1 MRSTVD
7 IRLLGRFSARRDGR
21 EIALGRG
28 KLAKLLRVMACSRG
42 EFVSREVL
50 AEALWGE
57 RQPKDPDAAIEV
69 LVSRVRRALGDPGII
84 VTGPGGY
91 SVDTSRCIV
100 DIDTF
105 SASATRGR
113 DQLAAGRSDEAL
125 RAFEDALGLWGD
137 PLAEDAYEEWAQPVR
152 RELARTHLAAL
163 ESGAEAA
170 LGCEDWEMAIDLA
183 ERAREIEPFSDA
195 ATALLMRALAASGN
209 RVSALEMFNEHRER
223 LLEEHGLEPSAVA
236 RDTQRAVLQDDPD
249 SGVATEDGGGRS
261 RSRLLGGLR
270 AAQTSIGKRAP
281 RRRSSKRPADPG
293 G

>member
-152 RELARTHLAAL
+152 RELSSPAPIWPRSKAVP
-163 ESGAEAA
+163 
-170 LGCEDWEMAIDLA
+170 
-183 ERAREIEPFSDA
+183 RP
-195 ATALLMRALAASGN
+195 
-209 RVSALEMFNEHRER
+209 
-223 LLEEHGLEPSAVA
+223 PSVA
-236 RDTQRAVLQDDPD
+236 KT
-249 SGVATEDGGGRS
+249 GRWRSIS
-261 RSRLLGGLR
+261 RSEPARSSR
-270 AAQTSIGKRAP
+270 SPTRP
-281 RRRSSKRPADPG
+281 RRC
-293 G
+293 